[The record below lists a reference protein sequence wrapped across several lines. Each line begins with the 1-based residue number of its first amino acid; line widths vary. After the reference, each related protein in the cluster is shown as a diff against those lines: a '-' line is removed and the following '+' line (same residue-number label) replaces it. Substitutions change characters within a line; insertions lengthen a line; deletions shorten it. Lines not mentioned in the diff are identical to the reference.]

1 MNIKTNQPK
10 ETKMKLHKWGAERL
24 LSYYEGV
31 DDWGC
36 QQWSEEKY
44 DPIIH
49 DILTSCIKTGNLK
62 IPKEYPELA
71 FLFSRDMLSG
81 LTMDEMDLDQWKD
94 ETTEYCLKY
103 IKIDYE
109 NLKIVCKQYR
119 NIIRSFDKLPQHNI
133 QFKHKQYY
141 EVNPEEKIN
150 A

>member
-1 MNIKTNQPK
+1 
-10 ETKMKLHKWGAERL
+10 MKLHKWGAERL

-36 QQWSEEKY
+36 QQWNEDKY

-49 DILTSCIKTGNLK
+49 DVLTNCIETGNLK

-71 FLFSRDMLSG
+71 YLFSRDMMSG
-81 LTMDEMDLDQWKD
+81 LSMDEMDLDQWKD

-103 IKIDYE
+103 IKIDYK

-119 NIIRSFDKLPQHNI
+119 NIIRSFDKLPKYDI
-133 QFKHKQYY
+133 QFKHKLYY
-141 EVNPEEKIN
+141 EVNPEERI
-150 A
+150 

>member
-1 MNIKTNQPK
+1 
-10 ETKMKLHKWGAERL
+10 MKLHKWGAERL

-31 DDWGC
+31 DDWGG
-36 QQWSEEKY
+36 QQWDEEKY

-49 DILTSCIKTGNLK
+49 DVLTSCIKTGNLK

-71 FLFSRDMLSG
+71 FLFSRDMESG

-119 NIIRSFDKLPQHNI
+119 SIIRSFDKLPKYDV
-133 QFKHKQYY
+133 QFKHKLYY
-141 EVNPEEKIN
+141 EVNPEERIN
-150 A
+150 

>member
-1 MNIKTNQPK
+1 
-10 ETKMKLHKWGAERL
+10 MKLHKWGAERL

-36 QQWSEEKY
+36 QQWNEDKY

-49 DILTSCIKTGNLK
+49 DVLTNCIETGNLK

-71 FLFSRDMLSG
+71 YLFSRDMMSG
-81 LTMDEMDLDQWKD
+81 LSMDEMDLDQWKD

-119 NIIRSFDKLPQHNI
+119 NIIRSFDKLPKYDI
-133 QFKHKQYY
+133 QFKHKLYY
-141 EVNPEEKIN
+141 EVNPEERI
-150 A
+150 

>member
-1 MNIKTNQPK
+1 
-10 ETKMKLHKWGAERL
+10 MKLHKWGAERL

-36 QQWSEEKY
+36 QQWDEEKY

-49 DILTSCIKTGNLK
+49 DVLTNCIKKGNLK
-62 IPKEYPELA
+62 IPKKYPELA
-71 FLFSRDMLSG
+71 YLFSRDMMSG
-81 LTMDEMDLDQWKD
+81 LSMDEMDLDQWKN

-109 NLKIVCKQYR
+109 NLKIVCKQYK
-119 NIIRSFDKLPQHNI
+119 NIIRSFDKLPKYNI
-133 QFKHKQYY
+133 QFKHKLYY

-150 A
+150 

>member
-1 MNIKTNQPK
+1 
-10 ETKMKLHKWGAERL
+10 MKLHKWGAERL

-31 DDWGC
+31 NDWGC
-36 QQWSEEKY
+36 QQWDEEKY

-49 DILTSCIKTGNLK
+49 DVLKSCIKTGNLK

-71 FLFSRDMLSG
+71 FLFSRDMESG

-109 NLKIVCKQYR
+109 TLKIVCKQYR
-119 NIIRSFDKLPQHNI
+119 NIIRSFDKLPKYDV
-133 QFKHKQYY
+133 QFKHERYY

>member
-1 MNIKTNQPK
+1 
-10 ETKMKLHKWGAERL
+10 MKLHKWGAERL

-31 DDWGC
+31 DDWGG
-36 QQWSEEKY
+36 QQWNEDKY

-49 DILTSCIKTGNLK
+49 DVLTNCIKTGNLK

-71 FLFSRDMLSG
+71 YLFSRDMMSG
-81 LTMDEMDLDQWKD
+81 LSMDEMDLDQWKD

-119 NIIRSFDKLPQHNI
+119 NIIRSFDKLPKYDI
-133 QFKHKQYY
+133 QFKHKLYY
-141 EVNPEEKIN
+141 EVNPEERI
-150 A
+150 